1 MGANDVLART
11 HAFTIDGLRARRVSV
26 EVDVRPGLPAFT
38 VVGLADA
45 AVREARERIHA
56 AIHNSGFEFPAR
68 RVTVNLAPADLPKAG
83 AGLDLAIACALLAAA
98 GQLSTARLEHVAL
111 LGELGLDGAVRPSHG
126 TLAVAE
132 ATRRAGLATLVLA
145 DAGAREAEL
154 VDGLELAVVARLRS
168 AVRVLEGGA
177 PDTRS
182 TRPPRTA
189 VAACAAPRELDLA
202 DVRGQH
208 HAVRALVIA
217 AAGGHSCLLRGPPGT
232 GKTMLAQRVASIL
245 PPLGREEAVEVA
257 RIHSLAGA
265 RVLALPHARPFRA
278 PHHSIT
284 AAGLIGGAQRGRV
297 GEVVLAHHGVLF
309 LDELAEFARST
320 LEALRQPLEDGRVVI
335 VRARH
340 SAVHP
345 ARFML
350 LAATNP
356 CPCGYAGEGERCG
369 CSESDMARHH
379 RRLSGP
385 LLDRMDLVVNLQRS
399 DGAGLDGAATTS
411 SAAARA
417 RVLLARERQARR
429 LAREGIAINAHMDVR
444 AVLEHAR
451 LDARGGELL
460 QRARAGGML
469 SARGEQRALRVART
483 IADLNASERVRA
495 ADLGAA
501 LALRAEAG
509 LGDIRAA

>member
-1 MGANDVLART
+1 VLART
-11 HAFTIDGLRARRVSV
+11 HAFTIDGLQARRVSV
-26 EVDVRPGLPAFT
+26 EVDVRPGLPAFA

-68 RVTVNLAPADLPKAG
+68 RITVNLAPADLPKAG
-83 AGLDLAIACALLAAA
+83 AGLDLAIACALLAAS
-98 GQLSTARLEHVAL
+98 GQLSGEGLERVAL
-111 LGELGLDGAVRPSHG
+111 LGELGLDGAVRRARG

-145 DAGAREAEL
+145 DAGVREAEL
-154 VDGLELAVVARLRS
+154 IDGLQLAVVERLRS

-177 PDTRS
+177 PD
-182 TRPPRTA
+182 
-189 VAACAAPRELDLA
+189 APRPRPSKGAGAIAPASRGPDLE
-202 DVRGQH
+202 DVRGQR

-217 AAGGHSCLLRGPPGT
+217 AAGGHSCLLSGPPGT
-232 GKTMLAQRVASIL
+232 GKTMLAQRLAGIL
-245 PPLGREEAVEVA
+245 PPLGRAEAVEVA

-265 RVLALPHARPFRA
+265 RVDALPRTRPFRA

-297 GEVVLAHHGVLF
+297 GEVVLAHNGVLF
-309 LDELAEFARST
+309 LDELSEFARPT

-350 LAATNP
+350 VAATNP
-356 CPCGYAGEGERCG
+356 CPCGYAGERDRCR
-369 CSESDMARHH
+369 CSETEMARHR

-385 LLDRMDLVVNLQRS
+385 LLDRMDLVVTLQRS
-399 DGAGLDGAATTS
+399 DGDGLDGASATS
-411 SAAARA
+411 STEAFEL
-417 RVLLARERQARR
+417 VLLARERQSRR
-429 LAREGIAINAHMDVR
+429 LAPAGIAVNAHMDVG
-444 AVLEHAR
+444 AVREHAR
-451 LDARGGELL
+451 LDTQGQELL
-460 QRARAGGML
+460 RGARTSGML

-483 IADLNASERVRA
+483 IADLNGRERVLP

-501 LALRAEAG
+501 LALRAEAA
-509 LGDIRAA
+509 LGDSHAT